1 MAELLSGTVALLAT
15 DVEGATVLARSLADD
30 FTAVLLQHRAI
41 VRSSVE
47 RFGGREVECR
57 DDEFLIA
64 FERTH
69 DAVAA
74 AAELQRLLAAHEW
87 PDGAEV
93 RVRAAVHTGE
103 PIAAEDGYVGIDV
116 QRVARICAAGHGGQ
130 VLLSRAAY
138 EEAREAD
145 PAWSFTDLGTVDI
158 AGLAEPESVVQLH
171 ADGLTDDF
179 PVLRS
184 GSAASAPD
192 EAEEAAP
199 DADALRIAIAED
211 SVLLRE
217 GLASLLESA
226 GFRVVGQSGDPD
238 DLLLKIRS
246 YAPDLAIV
254 DVRMPPT
261 HTDEGLRAAREIR
274 ERHPSTGVLILS
286 QHVETDS
293 AIELLADNAEG
304 VGYLLKDRVRDVD
317 GFIAAVR
324 RVARGGTAF
333 DPLVVSTLLGRSA
346 GRGTLDALTERE
358 RSVLALMA
366 EGLSNGAIAK
376 RLYISLRAVERHV
389 GAIFDKLQLPSDAE
403 GHRRVLAVVAFLQQ

>member
-1 MAELLSGTVALLAT
+1 
-15 DVEGATVLARSLADD
+15 
-30 FTAVLLQHRAI
+30 
-41 VRSSVE
+41 
-47 RFGGREVECR
+47 
-57 DDEFLIA
+57 
-64 FERTH
+64 
-69 DAVAA
+69 
-74 AAELQRLLAAHEW
+74 
-87 PDGAEV
+87 
-93 RVRAAVHTGE
+93 
-103 PIAAEDGYVGIDV
+103 
-116 QRVARICAAGHGGQ
+116 
-130 VLLSRAAY
+130 VLLSRSAH
-138 EEAREAD
+138 EDVREAD
-145 PAWSFTDLGTVDI
+145 PAWSFTDLGTVTI
-158 AGLAEPESVVQLH
+158 VGLAEPEAVVQLR
-171 ADGLTDDF
+171 ADGLADDF
-179 PVLRS
+179 PALRA
-184 GSAASAPD
+184 GSAAAARDDAD
-192 EAEEAAP
+192 EPATAE
-199 DADALRIAIAED
+199 DALRVAIAED

-226 GFRVVGQSGDPD
+226 GFRVVGQSGDPE
-238 DLLLKIRS
+238 DLLLKVRS

-324 RVARGGTAF
+324 RVAAGGTAF

-358 RSVLALMA
+358 RAVLALMA

-389 GAIFDKLQLPSDAE
+389 GAIFDKLRLPSDAE